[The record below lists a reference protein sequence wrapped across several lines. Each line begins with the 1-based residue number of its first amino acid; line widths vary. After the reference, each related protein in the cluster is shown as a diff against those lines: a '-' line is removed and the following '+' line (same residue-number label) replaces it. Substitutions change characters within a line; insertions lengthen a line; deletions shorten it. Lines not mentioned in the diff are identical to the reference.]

1 MATAM
6 IVYAWV
12 LGIQDGWNYKNCTL
26 LSVGIGV
33 CALSYYNAYGFIL
46 CSILLFGSTLLM
58 QSKEKGEYKV
68 FLKFGAFVTVFV
80 LILIG
85 WWFVRNYMLYDGDLL
100 GRNASA
106 ICAQKY
112 ASPGLKPSDKQTPM
126 SEGLTL
132 FEMLSR
138 PYGSVTISW
147 VELVSR
153 SFVGRF
159 GSLDIA
165 MPAWI
170 ENNYM
175 DFIKFGVL
183 LVLIHPVR
191 TFALKNKDGFR
202 KDGIF
207 NWCML
212 IAMIIPN
219 LLNAWYS
226 YSSDYQPQGR
236 YSLPMLVAL
245 TYFMVVGYGNLFDE
259 LVRSVKVRKNVYR
272 VLCFLVIGLSV
283 YVYLTVFWP
292 AYMTVPFGIG
302 AFLTGAA

>member
-1 MATAM
+1 M
-6 IVYAWV
+6 
-12 LGIQDGWNYKNCTL
+12 
-26 LSVGIGV
+26 
-33 CALSYYNAYGFIL
+33 
-46 CSILLFGSTLLM
+46 
-58 QSKEKGEYKV
+58 
-68 FLKFGAFVTVFV
+68 TVFV